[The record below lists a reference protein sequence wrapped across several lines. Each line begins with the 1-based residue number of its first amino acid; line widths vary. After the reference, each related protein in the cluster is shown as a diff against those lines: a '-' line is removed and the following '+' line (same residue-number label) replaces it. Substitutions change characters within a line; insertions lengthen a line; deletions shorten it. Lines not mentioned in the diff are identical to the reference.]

1 MSFGGSED
9 VDLSLF
15 NARVEM
21 FCCKRRCNEWSGVLA
36 QPMMTTSLSGWLA
49 LADGAALLHAG
60 RRRQSRQEVGAQASL
75 GRAAT
80 TATRDEG
87 AKAEA
92 AATMAACFPTLSRK
106 KGSGASILEGEE
118 DDGSGG
124 IMEQTKK
131 ELRTGRPKQA
141 SDSLSQPSRDQVC
154 GLYCCLCVC
163 LEWSSKAEQAQSS
176 IRAAHSAA
184 GGWR

>member
-1 MSFGGSED
+1 
-9 VDLSLF
+9 
-15 NARVEM
+15 M

-124 IMEQTKK
+124 IMKQTKK

-141 SDSLSQPSRDQVC
+141 SDSLSQPSSRDQVC
-154 GLYCCLCVC
+154 GLYCCLCVSA
-163 LEWSSKAEQAQSS
+163 SSRVEQQSRASS
-176 IRAAHSAA
+176 IINQGSTLS
-184 GGWR
+184 GGRVAVAEPK